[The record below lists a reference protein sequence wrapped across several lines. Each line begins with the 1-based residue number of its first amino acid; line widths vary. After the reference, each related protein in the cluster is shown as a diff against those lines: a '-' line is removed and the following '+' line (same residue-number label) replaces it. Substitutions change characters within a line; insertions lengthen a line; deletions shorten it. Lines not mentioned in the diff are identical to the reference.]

1 MTLKDYIT
9 KENKQEVY
17 NFYSRL
23 IREHKEYNNISRE
36 EMYNEIIETYKNNP
50 EIILNL
56 CTLEEISS
64 LKNLINEKELHD
76 NYGYLEYIVVSNL
89 KSNYLILKEEKY
101 YIPSD
106 IINYVKMAI
115 NMYDEKSY
123 SFKDVTDSV
132 ILGVIRIYNVLTVE
146 EFINIL
152 AKQYINMAS
161 KDLKT
166 YIETNPKLSHKLAVI
181 KYQKKEYV
189 ISLENNYY
197 KDILELEK
205 DYYKYKD
212 YSLESVISIGKYK
225 INLFREEVFS
235 FLNFLECHLEPKYID
250 LILNDLIVY
259 VGFNLNDENTLYNIA
274 DGIEELLKEIK
285 KSLGYFPIWICK
297 GNTLE
302 TIKENTIL
310 PDKNGPCIC
319 GSGKKF
325 KHCCRK
331 EYK

>member
-64 LKNLINEKELHD
+64 LKSLINEKELHD

-101 YIPSD
+101 YIPND

-166 YIETNPKLSHKLAVI
+166 YIETNPKLSHKLAVV

-197 KDILELEK
+197 KDVLELEK

-250 LILNDLIVY
+250 LILNDLIIY

-310 PDKNGPCIC
+310 PDKNDPCIC